1 MTTFEY
7 PVVLKPDD
15 NDTIMASVPDVPG
28 VHSYGEDE
36 ADAIDHVREALIVM
50 FSAIMD
56 DNEDIPVPG
65 KIGRGIAVVSLPT
78 LVASKLMI
86 YNAMKDQGVT
96 RSELARRLGGKNPT
110 HITRLLNVLHQ
121 SRHDQID
128 EALAVLDQRLT
139 VDTKPKLRIVIGS
152 KLVRAAAT
160 KAMGQR
166 LQPGYAKSSK
176 TAKPAA
182 AHRVARTGIKAAKA
196 ASTAM
201 RRSGKRAKSETV

>member
-7 PVVLKPDD
+7 PVVLEPDD

-28 VHSYGEDE
+28 LHSYGKDE
-36 ADAIDHVREALIVM
+36 SDAIDHVREALIVM
-50 FSAIMD
+50 LSAVMD
-56 DNEDIPVPG
+56 DNEDIPTPG
-65 KIGRGIAVVSLPT
+65 KVGRGKAAVTLPT

-128 EALAVLDQRLT
+128 EALSVLDQRL
-139 VDTKPKLRIVIGS
+139 VVE
-152 KLVRAAAT
+152 
-160 KAMGQR
+160 
-166 LQPGYAKSSK
+166 
-176 TAKPAA
+176 AKPT
-182 AHRVARTGIKAAKA
+182 RTVGSNKGWTVRSAKGRGGEG
-196 ASTAM
+196 SIPY
-201 RRSGKRAKSETV
+201 

>member
-7 PVVLKPDD
+7 PVVLEEDD
-15 NDTIMASVPDVPG
+15 NNTILASVPDVRG

-50 FSAIMD
+50 LAAKLDEKD
-56 DNEDIPVPG
+56 DIAVPG
-65 KIGRGIAVVSLPT
+65 KIGRAKSVVSLPT

-128 EALAVLDQRLT
+128 EALAALDRRL
-139 VDTKPKLRIVIGS
+139 VVNS
-152 KLVRAAAT
+152 
-160 KAMGQR
+160 
-166 LQPGYAKSSK
+166 
-176 TAKPAA
+176 KPAA
-182 AHRVARTGIKAAKA
+182 PHGAVRAGWKAAKPGKIA
-196 ASTAM
+196 TN
-201 RRSGKRAKSETV
+201 RSRKTVKN

>member
-7 PVVLKPDD
+7 PVLLERDD
-15 NDTIMASVPDVPG
+15 NDTILASVPDVPG

-50 FSAIMD
+50 LSGVMD
-56 DNEDIPVPG
+56 DNEDIPTPSKASRG
-65 KIGRGIAVVSLPT
+65 KAAVTLPT

-86 YNAMKDQGVT
+86 YNAMREQGVT

-128 EALAVLDQRLT
+128 EALAVLDHRLVVESHPAT
-139 VDTKPKLRIVIGS
+139 QFVRSMVGGLVSRNTKYEI
-152 KLVRAAAT
+152 
-160 KAMGQR
+160 
-166 LQPGYAKSSK
+166 
-176 TAKPAA
+176 
-182 AHRVARTGIKAAKA
+182 RTGTKVAKRGKSDIKK
-196 ASTAM
+196 TH
-201 RRSGKRAKSETV
+201 RRVKS

>member
-7 PVVLKPDD
+7 PVELEPDD

-28 VHSYGEDE
+28 VHSYGKDE

-50 FSAIMD
+50 LSAVMD
-56 DNEDIPVPG
+56 DNEDIPTPG
-65 KIGRGIAVVSLPT
+65 KVGRGKAAVTLPT

-128 EALAVLDQRLT
+128 EALAVLDRRL
-139 VDTKPKLRIVIGS
+139 VVE
-152 KLVRAAAT
+152 
-160 KAMGQR
+160 
-166 LQPGYAKSSK
+166 
-176 TAKPAA
+176 AKPT
-182 AHRVARTGIKAAKA
+182 RTVGSNK
-196 ASTAM
+196 
-201 RRSGKRAKSETV
+201 G